1 MTLGA
6 CPAARLTRAM
16 PATEKSFNAEPAGDG
31 DFSSR
36 IAVACRLGVE
46 QTCAHVAESDSKE
59 LLEAAADS

>member
-1 MTLGA
+1 
-6 CPAARLTRAM
+6 M